1 MTGTHSKRP
10 RNPNQLKLTHY
21 PGGASYQRV
30 GATDFWEC
38 ASRTANDDILRCSA
52 FEPHRVDDVEENCES
67 KQRSRGH
74 VQQSAEGQNGAYAKY

>member
-10 RNPNQLKLTHY
+10 KDTNSCFKLTHY

-38 ASRTANDDILRCSA
+38 ASRTADDDI
-52 FEPHRVDDVEENCES
+52 FPVFGV
-67 KQRSRGH
+67 
-74 VQQSAEGQNGAYAKY
+74 